1 MARNRDPRISGSGIS
16 GSGRSGNSGSGN
28 QRPGDR
34 ELRTA
39 NPSQNQA
46 SDRVATDLDRS
57 WTEQPPAETAE
68 SGPAQALEL
77 LEIGPDDG
85 STDLLEFESP
95 SKLQAVIKVVG
106 VGGGGGNALNT
117 MISGG
122 LAGVEFIAANTDN
135 QALQHS
141 LAPLRLQLGSEVT
154 RGLGCGA
161 NPEKGREAALEA
173 RDRIRELL
181 IGSDMVFVT
190 AGLGGGTGTGAAPI
204 IAEVARE
211 VGALTVAVVTKP
223 FTFEGKPRSKHAE
236 RGLDE
241 LHRVV
246 DTLITI
252 PNQRL
257 LTVAGK
263 SARMQDAFRLADDV
277 LLGAVRGISDLIT
290 GHGLINLDFNDV
302 RTIMNEM
309 GMALMGTGIGRGESR
324 AADAARAA
332 ISNPLL
338 EDLSMQGAR
347 GVLINFTGGPDM
359 TLFEVEEAAKVIQD
373 ASHEDAN
380 IIFGAVIDETLDQA
394 GEMRVTVIAT
404 GLDDGRIGRGRD
416 EHDFTPNV
424 RPLRRDSEGSRAPAP
439 VASAE
444 AAPAPDAVEAVGDWG
459 TGLPP
464 AGPDDSFASPFDEEY
479 DVPAFLRK
487 KPAQGNDKTDRE
499 VPAFLRR
506 SAD

>member
-1 MARNRDPRISGSGIS
+1 MAPRHRDPRD
-16 GSGRSGNSGSGN
+16 
-28 QRPGDR
+28 GDGFVSDSI
-34 ELRTA
+34 A
-39 NPSQNQA
+39 KPS
-46 SDRVATDLDRS
+46 DRS
-57 WTEQPPAETAE
+57 WAENATAEAAE
-68 SGPAQALEL
+68 SGPGQTLEL

-85 STDLLEFESP
+85 TDDLLEFESP

-106 VGGGGGNALNT
+106 VGGGGGNAVNT
-117 MISGG
+117 MIASG
-122 LAGVEFIAANTDN
+122 LSGVEFIAANTDN

-141 LAPLRLQLGSEVT
+141 LAPIRLQLGTEVT

-161 NPEKGREAALEA
+161 NPDKGREAALEA

-181 IGSDMVFVT
+181 IGADMVFVT

-223 FTFEGKPRSKHAE
+223 FTFEGKPRAKHAE

-257 LTVAGK
+257 LAVAGK
-263 SARMQDAFRLADDV
+263 NARMRDAFRLADEV

-309 GMALMGTGIGRGESR
+309 GMALMGTGIGRGENR
-324 AADAARAA
+324 ATEAARAA

-347 GVLINFTGGPDM
+347 GVLINFTGGSDM
-359 TLFEVEEAAKVIQD
+359 TLFEVEEAAKLIQD

-380 IIFGAVIDETLDQA
+380 IIFGAVIDERMEQN

-404 GLDDGRIGRGRD
+404 GLDDGRIGRSR
-416 EHDFTPNV
+416 EREEPAFTPSF
-424 RPLRRDSEGSRAPAP
+424 RPLRRETEVVRAPAP
-439 VASAE
+439 VALAPEPEPE
-444 AAPAPDAVEAVGDWG
+444 ADVAVEVEEWNGELAPPPAPRATFD
-459 TGLPP
+459 
-464 AGPDDSFASPFDEEY
+464 SPFDDEY
-479 DVPAFLRK
+479 DTPAFLRK
-487 KPAQGNDKTDRE
+487 QAGRAGEAAPDRE
-499 VPAFLRR
+499 LPAFLRR

>member
-1 MARNRDPRISGSGIS
+1 M
-16 GSGRSGNSGSGN
+16 
-28 QRPGDR
+28 
-34 ELRTA
+34 
-39 NPSQNQA
+39 
-46 SDRVATDLDRS
+46 
-57 WTEQPPAETAE
+57 
-68 SGPAQALEL
+68 EL

-85 STDLLEFESP
+85 SDDLLEFESP

-117 MISGG
+117 MIAGG
-122 LAGVEFIAANTDN
+122 LSGVEFIAANTDN

-141 LAPLRLQLGSEVT
+141 LAPIRLQLGSEVT

-181 IGSDMVFVT
+181 IGADMVFVT

-204 IAEVARE
+204 IAEVGRE

-257 LTVAGK
+257 LAVAGK
-263 SARMQDAFRLADDV
+263 NARMKDAFRLADDV

-309 GMALMGTGIGRGESR
+309 GMALMGTGVGRGESR
-324 AADAARAA
+324 AAEAARAA

-359 TLFEVEEAAKVIQD
+359 TLFEVEEAAKLIQD
-373 ASHEDAN
+373 ASHEEAN
-380 IIFGAVIDETLDQA
+380 IIFGAVIDERMEQA

-416 EHDFTPNV
+416 REERDFLPSL
-424 RPLRRDSEGSRAPAP
+424 RPIRRDADVARPAAP
-439 VASAE
+439 VAAAVEPLAQEDVAVEVEDWSGELPAP
-444 AAPAPDAVEAVGDWG
+444 AAPRDDA
-459 TGLPP
+459 
-464 AGPDDSFASPFDEEY
+464 FASPFDDEY
-479 DVPAFLRK
+479 DTPAFIRK
-487 KPAQGNDKTDRE
+487 KAGRSEPAPDRE
-499 VPAFLRR
+499 MPAFLRR